1 MISVLKMCILINQMI
16 QLITITC
23 IMYHSTSKMKLVDVQ
38 RSMYIDLNK
47 QNKYKT
53 PNFEVGDIV
62 RISKN
67 KNYFSKGY
75 VQSWSEEDFGI
86 TQATNTVLRTFAISD
101 LKGEKAVG
109 KFYKKKITKNKP
121 KRIQDIKSN

>member
-1 MISVLKMCILINQMI
+1 
-16 QLITITC
+16 
-23 IMYHSTSKMKLVDVQ
+23 
-38 RSMYIDLNK
+38 MYIDLNK

-67 KNYFSKGY
+67 KNNFSKGY

-121 KRIQDIKSN
+121 KRI

>member
-1 MISVLKMCILINQMI
+1 
-16 QLITITC
+16 
-23 IMYHSTSKMKLVDVQ
+23 
-38 RSMYIDLNK
+38 MYIDLNK

-86 TQATNTVLRTFAISD
+86 TQATNTVLRTFVISD
-101 LKGEKAVG
+101 LKGERVVG
-109 KFYKKKITKNKP
+109 KFYKKNLQKTNQKEF
-121 KRIQDIKSN
+121 RI

>member
-38 RSMYIDLNK
+38 QSMYIDFNK
-47 QNKYKT
+47 QNKSET
-53 PNFEVGDIV
+53 ANFEVGDIV
-62 RISKN
+62 RISKY

-101 LKGEKAVG
+101 LKGERVVG
-109 KFYKKKITKNKP
+109 KFYKKNLQKTNQKEF
-121 KRIQDIKSN
+121 RI

>member
-101 LKGEKAVG
+101 LKGERVVG
-109 KFYKKKITKNKP
+109 KFYKKNLQKTNQKEF
-121 KRIQDIKSN
+121 RI

>member
-38 RSMYIDLNK
+38 RSMYIDFNK
-47 QNKYKT
+47 QNKSET
-53 PNFEVGDIV
+53 ANFEVSDIV
-62 RISKN
+62 RISKY

-101 LKGEKAVG
+101 LKGERVVG
-109 KFYKKKITKNKP
+109 KFYKKNLQKTNQKEF
-121 KRIQDIKSN
+121 RI

>member
-1 MISVLKMCILINQMI
+1 
-16 QLITITC
+16 
-23 IMYHSTSKMKLVDVQ
+23 
-38 RSMYIDLNK
+38 MYIDLNK

-101 LKGEKAVG
+101 LKGERVVG
-109 KFYKKKITKNKP
+109 KFYKKNLQKTNQKEF
-121 KRIQDIKSN
+121 RI